1 MRHLL
6 DFQDISKNH
15 LENLIERTRSLEVK
29 PENLD
34 CMTLLKFD
42 EPSTRTRLSFAIAA
56 EKLGIKTF
64 ESSDVI
70 SAKQKGEM
78 LQHELETYISMGIEI
93 LVLRTKENNINDYR
107 EFKEIGIISGG
118 FGNKSHPTQALI
130 DISTLYSFDKLTD
143 TSTPVT
149 YVGDV
154 KHSRVFESG
163 RQLLNLLG
171 YKVGVF
177 TDQNLLPDNKNDLEI
192 YESWDEVFENSNS
205 IELLRVQKE
214 RMLDIEKIN
223 FDNYIKNYQLTKKI
237 LDKSQKD
244 LIVLHPMPINIGI
257 EISEDA
263 IEDKKIKYID
273 QLSHAIPSRIAAYKY
288 VKGEIWL
295 KFLDL

>member
-34 CMTLLKFD
+34 CMALLKFD
-42 EPSTRTRLSFAIAA
+42 EPSTRTRLSFAVAA

-70 SAKQKGEM
+70 SAKQKGEI
-78 LQHELETYISMGIEI
+78 LKHEVETYVSMGIEI
-93 LVLRTKENNINDYR
+93 LVLRTKENNIDDYR
-107 EFKEIGIISGG
+107 EFEDIAVISAG
-118 FGNKSHPTQALI
+118 FGNKSHPTQALV
-130 DISTLYSFDKLTD
+130 DISTLYSLNKINEKR
-143 TSTPVT
+143 TPVT

-171 YKVGVF
+171 FKVGVF
-177 TDQNLLPDNKNDLEI
+177 TDKNLLPDNKNDLEI
-192 YESWDEVFENSNS
+192 YESWGEVFENSNA

-214 RMLDIEKIN
+214 RLQDKEEIN
-223 FDNYIKNYQLTKKI
+223 FDEYINSYQLTKDV
-237 LDKSQKD
+237 LNKSQSD
-244 LIVLHPMPINIGI
+244 MAVLHPMPINIGI

-263 IEDKKIKYID
+263 IEDSKIKYKD
-273 QLSHAIPSRIAAYKY
+273 QLSHAIPSRIVAFKY
-288 VKGEIWL
+288 VRDEI
-295 KFLDL
+295 

>member
-34 CMTLLKFD
+34 CMALLKFD
-42 EPSTRTRLSFAIAA
+42 EPSTRTRLSFAVAA

-70 SAKQKGEM
+70 SAKQKGEI
-78 LQHELETYISMGIEI
+78 LKHEVETYVSMGIEI
-93 LVLRTKENNINDYR
+93 LVLRTRENNIDDYR
-107 EFKEIGIISGG
+107 EFEDIAVISAG
-118 FGNKSHPTQALI
+118 FGNKSHPTQALV
-130 DISTLYSFDKLTD
+130 DISTLYSLNKINEKR
-143 TSTPVT
+143 TPVT

-171 YKVGVF
+171 FKVGVF
-177 TDQNLLPDNKNDLEI
+177 TDKNLLPDNKNDLEI
-192 YESWDEVFENSNS
+192 YESWGEVFENSNA

-214 RMLDIEKIN
+214 RLQDKEEIN
-223 FDNYIKNYQLTKKI
+223 FDEYINSYQLTKDV
-237 LDKSQKD
+237 LNKSQSD
-244 LIVLHPMPINIGI
+244 MAVLHPMPINIGI

-263 IEDKKIKYID
+263 IEDSKIKYKD
-273 QLSHAIPSRIAAYKY
+273 QLSHAIPSRIVAFKY
-288 VKGEIWL
+288 VRDEI
-295 KFLDL
+295 

>member
-34 CMTLLKFD
+34 CMALLKFD
-42 EPSTRTRLSFAIAA
+42 EPSTRTRLSFAVAA

-70 SAKQKGEM
+70 SAKQKGEI
-78 LQHELETYISMGIEI
+78 LKHEVETYVSMGIEI
-93 LVLRTKENNINDYR
+93 LVLRTKENNIDDYR
-107 EFKEIGIISGG
+107 EFEDIAVISAG
-118 FGNKSHPTQALI
+118 FGNKSHPTQALV
-130 DISTLYSFDKLTD
+130 DISTLYSLNKINEKR
-143 TSTPVT
+143 TPVT

-171 YKVGVF
+171 FKVGVF
-177 TDQNLLPDNKNDLEI
+177 TDKNLLPDDKNDLEI
-192 YESWDEVFENSNS
+192 YESWDEVFENSNA

-214 RMLDIEKIN
+214 RLQDNEEIN
-223 FDNYIKNYQLTKKI
+223 FDEYINSYQLTKDV
-237 LDKSQKD
+237 LNKSQSD
-244 LIVLHPMPINIGI
+244 MAVLHPMPINIGI

-263 IEDKKIKYID
+263 IEDSKIKYKD
-273 QLSHAIPSRIAAYKY
+273 QLSHAIPSRIVAFKY
-288 VKGEIWL
+288 VRDEI
-295 KFLDL
+295 